1 MSEEQVIREVE
12 NGVNSHQF
20 LYQSLGETW
29 RKTGEKQKASQKW
42 ICKALTFKWAQ
53 LGSNLDPLL
62 KNAPVEHF
70 KRGLDCSGGS
80 RPDGATEARM

>member
-29 RKTGEKQKASQKW
+29 QETGEKQKASQK
-42 ICKALTFKWAQ
+42 
-53 LGSNLDPLL
+53 
-62 KNAPVEHF
+62 
-70 KRGLDCSGGS
+70 
-80 RPDGATEARM
+80 

>member
-29 RKTGEKQKASQKW
+29 QETGTKEKTTYKINCKW
-42 ICKALTFKWAQ
+42 FIIKWAQ
-53 LGSNLDPLL
+53 LGSNQ
-62 KNAPVEHF
+62 
-70 KRGLDCSGGS
+70 
-80 RPDGATEARM
+80 RPPDYE